1 MSNSVVSI
9 AINARNL
16 AGGAFQQLRS
26 QVGGVTSALER
37 MRSNFAYVQQTTDQ
51 STNSVGLLNAQ
62 YLLLGATV
70 AAATFAFSKLSAAGT
85 EAIQRQVE
93 QVSALSTAMQ
103 TLGLSQRDAGKFT
116 QGIETDIARLGKDL
130 PTSAENIQVFFKSI
144 QDDYNLA
151 LKGAGASLDTIKKA
165 ELGSSARIA
174 LLSDLA
180 GGDTSASRAGI
191 SAFLGGSV
199 GAAGLNQY
207 SFFANNPQLA
217 SALKS
222 GLSAKGVKSTS
233 ELSGLERVK
242 LLTESLEKVV
252 TPQMIDLLQGTVK
265 ARLSAFT
272 DALFDPTI
280 GLFSIQRDLEPK
292 IDGYQS
298 VFTAFGD
305 TLDILVGDNGIIQNL
320 TRLLGFTG
328 ADPMRSLYDG
338 VNALNAY
345 LLGVAGGLAKLK
357 SLSGTDIGAG
367 VGKFLAQ
374 ATNLVFD
381 GLLGAIASIKWG
393 GLIKGV
399 FVGIGAFFA
408 NLDWKVY
415 LAGALALAA
424 TAIAPFIIGAIG
436 TFVAGVVSV
445 VAGALIGVPVLIISA
460 IVVGV
465 IAIAK
470 LISDN
475 WDAISTFVS
484 TTWDKL
490 TKKVASIIDGIASVV
505 SGFFEAIQQKIAGIT
520 QAISNPGGIVSNPV
534 IQSTTSGAATGGLF
548 GGLLGFASGL
558 ASSFF
563 SRADGF
569 IPASGGL
576 IGALANE
583 AARKPTGSDFVVA
596 NSSEAVLTPRML
608 ANLTGNLLGAA
619 GSSKTVN
626 FQPGAIVFNLPS
638 GTPTEIAMA
647 AIAIIEQ
654 ALATELETKIA

>member
-16 AGGAFQQLRS
+16 AGGAFNQLRS
-26 QVGGVTSALER
+26 QVGSVTNALGA
-37 MRSNFAYVQQTTDQ
+37 MRSQFTQ
-51 STNSVGLLNAQ
+51 STQETGKAVNAVSLLSGQYFLLNKA
-62 YLLLGATV
+62 AE
-70 AAATFAFSKLSAAGT
+70 AATFAFSKLSSAGSD
-85 EAIQRQVE
+85 AIQRQVE

-103 TLGLSQRDAGKFT
+103 TLGLSQRDAGRYT
-116 QGIETDIARLGKDL
+116 QGVETAIAKLGKDL
-130 PTSAENIQVFFKSI
+130 PVNAENIQVFFKTI
-144 QDDYNLA
+144 QDDYNIA

-165 ELGSSARIA
+165 QLSSSSRIA

-180 GGDTSASRAGI
+180 GGDVGASRSAV

-199 GAAGLNQY
+199 GAQGLNQY
-207 SFFANNPQLA
+207 QFFANNPQL
-217 SALKS
+217 SNALKS
-222 GLSAKGVKSTS
+222 GLTARGVKSTGD
-233 ELSGLERVK
+233 LSGLERVK
-242 LLTESLEKVV
+242 LLTEALEKAV

-305 TLDILVGDNGIIQNL
+305 TLDILIGSNGIVENL
-320 TRLLGFTG
+320 TRLLGFSGT
-328 ADPMRSLYDG
+328 DPMQSLYDG

-357 SLSGTDIGAG
+357 SLSGTDIGAS

-465 IAIAK
+465 VAIAK

-475 WDAISTFVS
+475 WEAISSFVS

-490 TKKVASIIDGIASVV
+490 TKKVASIIDGIASAV
-505 SGFFEAIQQKIAGIT
+505 SGFFGAIQQKLAGIT
-520 QAISNPGGIVSNPV
+520 QAISNPGGIVSSPV
-534 IQSTTSGAATGGLF
+534 VQSTTAGAATGGLF

-569 IPASGGL
+569 IPASGGFL
-576 IGALANE
+576 GALASE
-583 AARKPTGSDFVVA
+583 AARKPTGSDFVIA

-608 ANLTGNLLGAA
+608 QNLTGNLLGA